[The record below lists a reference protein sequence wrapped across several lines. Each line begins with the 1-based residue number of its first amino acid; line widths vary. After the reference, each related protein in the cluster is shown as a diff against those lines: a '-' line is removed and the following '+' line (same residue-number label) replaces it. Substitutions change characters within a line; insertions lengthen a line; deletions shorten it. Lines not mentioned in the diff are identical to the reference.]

1 MTKPSRTDST
11 DTPSADT
18 TAPACPPIRGPQKRA
33 LSASALRKNYIVPLV
48 AYHLATGKTVVQTA
62 TELSLHP
69 DGVRAFYTDP
79 EVIALA
85 DERSTA
91 MKELFAQ
98 RSEEFIAKIISSME
112 SQYDLLKDEMV
123 PCIEALIAMRDDC
136 TNTGDYIHP
145 SSTRIAAIKE
155 LKGWFEAIAKAI
167 MSTKGEQAG
176 VVFAVPMKDLAALI
190 RQDTGKTIDVT
201 PPSSANGEVQ

>member
-48 AYHLATGKTVVQTA
+48 AYHLATGKTVAQTA

-85 DERSTA
+85 DERSSA

-123 PCIEALIAMRDDC
+123 PCIDELIAMRDDM
-136 TNTGDYIHP
+136 NTSD
-145 SSTRIAAIKE
+145 STKLSAIKE

-167 MSTKGEQAG
+167 MSTKNEQAG

-201 PPSSANGEVQ
+201 PQPTNGEV